1 MISLF
6 LMAQEANTSQGNGPL
21 PAAACSLLL
30 KLLLNL
36 FALGARVKS
45 VLAAPRLALCDC
57 SCRDHG
63 WLPR

>member
-1 MISLF
+1 MISLS
-6 LMAQEANTSQGNGPL
+6 LMALEANTSQGNGPH

-36 FALGARVKS
+36 FALGAPVRS
-45 VLAAPRLALCDC
+45 VLAAPRLALCGS